1 MTSTRQPS
9 TVLRNETTRYLCAG
23 VHLDPDFADD
33 AIREFLTEPLRAV
46 PPSIAFDA
54 PLVLREA
61 VAARSRRLL
70 RDWLVLVLSLLFFA
84 TAGVALAG
92 AWLAVGLISLLLQR
106 ANATVRLRLATGR
119 ANVRSR
125 RHWLARIGWP
135 LLSSLLAAGAL
146 IGISVLGASVSFAL
160 AIYSGV
166 LPSLNNT
173 LLPGVAGVVF
183 GLLLF
188 GVVVADRFAL
198 YSLLIRS
205 FQRGNFTSRPT
216 LTEWAGERWLRTLGH
231 ERYQAAFERVDRSG
245 NLVVYR
251 GEKPFVGA
259 GEQYR
264 PISFAIPLE
273 PANGSGDDVGSF
285 HLSELYDH
293 VSQALLALRDSHS
306 LAPSERLS
314 GLTEIEQVIVPATEL
329 LVNFGNSRS
338 TIALP
343 DLHQPPSDSV
353 DADRLALLAEDSLEW
368 MRYYRCF
375 RVETWDRDVT
385 LTVFLHLGVGERML
399 YLEWTP
405 CLLLPVHE
413 QYRRVDEVPIAPL
426 APLRGGFVDMLRL
439 PYTLPARTIGLFRRL
454 GTRYKAGAVW
464 PRRYGSL
471 LSLREMGSGV
481 DTRNYFQ
488 DLDIDRYVKVLQRR
502 MIRAVGEFL
511 EQRKISATEFITQ
524 AMSVTYNQTYVG
536 SNVNYGVQMNT
547 DVRIGNPS

>member
-1 MTSTRQPS
+1 MTSTRQAT

-23 VHLDPDFADD
+23 VHLDPDLADD

-84 TAGVALAG
+84 TAGIALAG
-92 AWLAVGLISLLLQR
+92 GWLAVGLIAVLLHR
-106 ANATVRLRLATGR
+106 AGATVRLRLATGR

-135 LLSSLLAAGAL
+135 LLSCLLSAGVL
-146 IGISVLGASVSFAL
+146 IGISLLGTAISTAL
-160 AIYSGV
+160 VIYSGG
-166 LPSLNNT
+166 LPT
-173 LLPGVAGVVF
+173 LDSTFLPGVPGVVF

-205 FQRGNFTSRPT
+205 FRRGSFTSRPT

-231 ERYQAAFERVDRSG
+231 RRYQAAFERVDRSG

-259 GEQYR
+259 GKPYR

-273 PANGSGDDVGSF
+273 PANGSGDDVGGFS
-285 HLSELYDH
+285 LSELYDH
-293 VSQALLALRDSHS
+293 IAHELLALRESHS
-306 LAPSERLS
+306 LAPGERLS
-314 GLTEIEQVIVPATEL
+314 GLTETEQVIVPASEL
-329 LVNFGNSRS
+329 LVNFGNPMS
-338 TIALP
+338 TLALP
-343 DLHQPPSDSV
+343 DLHQPPPDSV
-353 DADRLALLAEDSLEW
+353 VADRLALLAEDSLEW

-385 LTVFLHLGVGERML
+385 LSIFLHLGAGERML

-405 CLLLPVHE
+405 CLLWPVHE

-439 PYTLPARTIGLFRRL
+439 PYTLPARTVGLFRRL
-454 GTRYKAGAVW
+454 GTRYRAGAVW

-471 LSLREMGSGV
+471 LSLREMGSG
-481 DTRNYFQ
+481 DETRNYFQ
-488 DLDIDRYVKVLQRR
+488 DLDVDRYVKVLQRR

-511 EQRKISATEFITQ
+511 EQRKISSTEFVTQ
-524 AMSVTYNQTYVG
+524 AMSVTFNQTYVG

-547 DVRIGNPS
+547 DVRTGGTS